1 MDKEQNPAVF
11 PKEEH
16 ELHGLVKEME
26 LRVLV
31 LLVGR
36 SSGQF
41 SSPPRNTLGRDVEDG
56 LISPGVVWT
65 IIGNMCRRQLRLC
78 FTQLIRSQIG
88 TKISSLILSHG
99 TVFLSNNSLC
109 HGDAP
114 TFKRKLWGN
123 WP

>member
-1 MDKEQNPAVF
+1 MVKGMD
-11 PKEEH
+11 
-16 ELHGLVKEME
+16 

-31 LLVGR
+31 LTVGR

-56 LISPGVVWT
+56 LISPEVVWT
-65 IIGNMCRRQLRLC
+65 VIRNMYRRQLRLC

-109 HGDAP
+109 YGDVP
-114 TFKRKLWGN
+114 TFKIKLWGN